1 MDPLEDLDGELVDR
15 AHVLEA
21 RVVDEHVDRGGQP
34 AGGVGVG
41 EVGDERLDATGIQ
54 PVVLEGGAH
63 DVEGLP
69 VEVEGTHVGAVL
81 DETTDHGCADAA
93 GGTGDEDEHG
103 AHATKTGYVAL
114 CGQGTR
120 LGTAGVVGGGAR
132 GLRCRG
138 RSRSCAPS
146 ALSRSARSS

>member
-1 MDPLEDLDGELVDR
+1 MLTSTSTAVGSPR
-15 AHVLEA
+15 
-21 RVVDEHVDRGGQP
+21 
-34 AGGVGVG
+34 GGVGVG

-54 PVVLEGGAH
+54 AVVLEGGAH

-103 AHATKTGYVAL
+103 AHATKAGYVAL
-114 CGQGTR
+114 CGPGTR
-120 LGTAGVVGGGAR
+120 LGAAT
-132 GLRCRG
+132 CR
-138 RSRSCAPS
+138 RPWRPRAQMSRKVSIVAPS